1 MPEVHLRPWGAERLT
16 VAEVVETRRA
26 AEGQSLAAG
35 DVVRT
40 ADDPSTLAEV
50 VHRNGAVT
58 RLDRR
63 SEVTVDRVESDGRPR
78 IVLSLGPGRTWHHT
92 GPLDDPTLY
101 EVRCPGAVL
110 TARYARFALFC
121 GDDGT
126 TSVLAVEGNVVVR
139 GTVSGSVALGDGQS
153 AEVDAAGVVAG
164 VGTGSIDDRW
174 VALNL
179 ALDNPAIST
188 TTGVVEI
195 ASRPAWVG
203 RVGMGLAMALF
214 VGIVGFTFVTADKGA
229 GGERRAGLIPA
240 GAGAAMIRA
249 AQDRNVAPE
258 PEPTTTTTTAAPAPA
273 PSANAVATSCR
284 QSGRTIVYAGTVANV
299 GPVASS
305 FVVDAYFVHRGARFD
320 SASATVGVLAPGASA
335 RWEVRVA
342 APGDLR
348 NSGASCELA
357 GVRPLASPS
366 VAQ

>member
-1 MPEVHLRPWGAERLT
+1 M
-16 VAEVVETRRA
+16 VETRRA
-26 AEGQSLAAG
+26 TAEQTLASG

-40 ADDPSTLAEV
+40 ADDPSTVAEV

-63 SEVTVDRVESDGRPR
+63 SEVTVDRIESNGRPR
-78 IVLSLGPGRTWHHT
+78 IVVSLGPGRTWHHT

-110 TARYARFALFC
+110 TARCARFALFC
-121 GDDGT
+121 RDDGA

-153 AEVDAAGVVAG
+153 AEVDAAGVVTG
-164 VGTGSIDDRW
+164 VGTGEIDDRW
-174 VALNL
+174 VALNVG
-179 ALDNPAIST
+179 LDTPAFST
-188 TTGVVEI
+188 GPVPVEKET
-195 ASRPAWVG
+195 ARPAWVG
-203 RVGMGLAMALF
+203 RAGVGLAAALF
-214 VGIVGFTFVTADKGA
+214 MAIVGYTFVTADQANTGD
-229 GGERRAGLIPA
+229 RRAGPISA

-249 AQDRNVAPE
+249 TQDRNVAPE
-258 PEPTTTTTTAAPAPA
+258 VEPTTTALAAVPVAPVVAPA
-273 PSANAVATSCR
+273 PSAHAVATSCR
-284 QSGRTIVYAGTVANV
+284 QTGRTIVYSGTVTNV
-299 GPVASS
+299 GQAASP

-320 SASATVGVLAPGASA
+320 AGTTTVGVLSPGAST

-366 VAQ
+366 AIQ